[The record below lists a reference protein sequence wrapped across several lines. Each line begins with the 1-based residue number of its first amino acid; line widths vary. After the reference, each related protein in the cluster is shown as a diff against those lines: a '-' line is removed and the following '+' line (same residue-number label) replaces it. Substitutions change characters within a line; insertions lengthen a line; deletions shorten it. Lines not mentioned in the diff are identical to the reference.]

1 MKYKDLLKHLQSM
14 SESQLEDNAR
24 VYEPRKKE
32 YISII
37 EIHEVKHGKYH
48 PHKAKQTFDDGQTY
62 FNLAA

>member
-1 MKYKDLLKHLQSM
+1 M

-32 YISII
+32 YISIM